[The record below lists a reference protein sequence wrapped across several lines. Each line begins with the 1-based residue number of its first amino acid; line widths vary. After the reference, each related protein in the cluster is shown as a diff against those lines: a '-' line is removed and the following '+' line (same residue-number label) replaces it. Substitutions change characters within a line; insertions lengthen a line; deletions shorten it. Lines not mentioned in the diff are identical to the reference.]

1 MLRRVLIVLVALVAG
16 IVSGA
21 LTLRIVRSAQN
32 TATPDVVGQT
42 LAEASRRT
50 AQSRLRIKVAGRK
63 NDSRT
68 AAGLV
73 LEQDPPPK
81 TQIKEARTL
90 RVVMSLGPRKM
101 SVPDVRGL
109 ALRAA
114 RIRLEQMGVPVRRIL
129 EAPSAAADDTVMHQ
143 TPDPGPAET
152 VGDGVILVVARN
164 GTHRDYVMPDLIGKS
179 VDDVARAF
187 QERGF
192 VPPQI
197 HYRSYPGLGRGTILS
212 QNPLAGYRLSPRTAV
227 VFEVS
232 QGGA

>member
-1 MLRRVLIVLVALVAG
+1 
-16 IVSGA
+16 
-21 LTLRIVRSAQN
+21 
-32 TATPDVVGQT
+32 VVGQ
-42 LAEASRRT
+42 
-50 AQSRLRIKVAGRK
+50 K
-63 NDSRT
+63 NDTKT

-73 LEQDPPPK
+73 LEQDPAPR

-90 RVVMSLGPRKM
+90 RVVLSLGPRRM

-114 RIRLEQMGVPVRRIL
+114 RIRLDQTGVPVRRIL
-129 EAPSAAADDTVMHQ
+129 ETPSGAPEETVLHQ
-143 TPDPGPAET
+143 TPEPGPAET
-152 VGDGVILVVARN
+152 VGDGVLLVVAKN
-164 GTHRDYVMPDLIGKS
+164 GSHRDYVMPDLIGKS

-187 QERGF
+187 QARGF

-197 HYRSYPGLGRGTILS
+197 HYRAYPGLGRGTILS